1 MFCGHKISFTPR
13 PPSYIYTC
21 KGTTI
26 MTTLKG
32 ITFLTLTWSGAG
44 AQLIYQ
50 ILPSCS
56 CRWEGQLQKYTFVPS
71 ALCCRSSDKL
81 KARSCVESIAVCLEP
96 VEGNCSSSA
105 GYFTLLCCCQW
116 RDCAAP
122 TLSLCP
128 WPSARILCFKGILVI
143 IASSSPPW
151 TQSKSWWDFSP
162 FLQQHQHCWYIYIM
176 NQINPKYSS
185 SDWSWLDKASSR
197 IHSDTIFVKFNQT
210 ANTGT
215 AMLYSPGW

>member
-1 MFCGHKISFTPR
+1 MGGR
-13 PPSYIYTC
+13 DNC
-21 KGTTI
+21 KSI
-26 MTTLKG
+26 L
-32 ITFLTLTWSGAG
+32 LC
-44 AQLIYQ
+44 QLLSAADHQ
-50 ILPSCS
+50 INS
-56 CRWEGQLQKYTFVPS
+56 QHAAVH
-71 ALCCRSSDKL
+71 RS
-81 KARSCVESIAVCLEP
+81 VESIAVCLEP

-128 WPSARILCFKGILVI
+128 WPSARILCFKIILVI
-143 IASSSPPW
+143 IAYSSHPW

-197 IHSDTIFVKFNQT
+197 INSDTIFVKFNQT

-215 AMLYSPGW
+215 AMLYSGDPCGLSF

>member
-1 MFCGHKISFTPR
+1 MFCGHKISLTPR
-13 PPSYIYTC
+13 RPSYIYTW

-32 ITFLTLTWSGAG
+32 ITFLTLIWSGLG

-50 ILPSCS
+50 ILRSCI
-56 CRWEGQLQKYTFVPS
+56 CRWGGRDNCKSILLCQLLS
-71 ALCCRSSDKL
+71 AADHQINSQHAAVHRS
-81 KARSCVESIAVCLEP
+81 VESIAVCLEP

-151 TQSKSWWDFSP
+151 TQSKSWWSISSAASTLLVYLYHEP
-162 FLQQHQHCWYIYIM
+162 
-176 NQINPKYSS
+176 NQPKNIPP
-185 SDWSWLDKASSR
+185 L
-197 IHSDTIFVKFNQT
+197 
-210 ANTGT
+210 TG
-215 AMLYSPGW
+215 PGW